1 MLNKKIS
8 KKLIKEDIQ
17 NNKVSTMENKSSLIT
32 KLEKAATATIK
43 PKRKKKKVEKKKVE
57 EKIIE
62 PEEINGTEKVIIK
75 QNNIAQ
81 KI

>member
-17 NNKVSTMENKSSLIT
+17 NNKVITMENKSSLIA

-43 PKRKKKKVEKKKVE
+43 PKRKKRS
-57 EKIIE
+57 
-62 PEEINGTEKVIIK
+62 
-75 QNNIAQ
+75 
-81 KI
+81 